1 MKTLDQITELNQLYL
16 LLDKTKY
23 KISDV
28 RKNKTSHSFRVELTH
43 ITEIKITMY
52 CCFYLVLETYRFQLY
67 IECGNKKIVASFDT
81 SFYADN
87 KKGDFKNNNFTEF
100 KTKVPII
107 IDSIIDK
114 DLTSLQAICNYYG
127 LGEGKPNPLANPSF
141 GIIWE
146 MFDIYYSVF
155 NMILKNY
162 EISEILIKSA
172 LEYYKT
178 KIKSVE
184 QNIQL
189 QLELNPNNKIDD
201 SLANLK
207 MFNDYKI
214 LSEKILSK
222 IELKEFD
229 SYQFLKEIEAIG

>member
-1 MKTLDQITELNQLYL
+1 MKSVNEITSHNQLYL
-16 LLDKTKY
+16 LIDKSKY
-23 KISDV
+23 KISRV
-28 RKNKTSHSFRVELTH
+28 TKAKSCHSFRIELTKINEVKLSIYCYFY
-43 ITEIKITMY
+43 ITGEN
-52 CCFYLVLETYRFQLY
+52 YRFQMYLEY
-67 IECGNKKIVASFDT
+67 GNANTIATIKT
-81 SFYADN
+81 SYHINSEGYSYSNSNFN
-87 KKGDFKNNNFTEF
+87 EFKNQ
-100 KTKVPII
+100 VPFII
-107 IDSIIDK
+107 ESIIDK
-114 DLTSLQAICNYYG
+114 DLISLQTICNYYG
-127 LGEGKPNPLANPSF
+127 LGEGKPNTKFNPSF
-141 GIIWE
+141 GIIWQ
-146 MFDIYYSVF
+146 MYDIYYSVF